1 MTLYDDA
8 AYPVR
13 PDLAAAHAAQLEKL
27 GAPGTWGTGAQRLA
41 IAAEA
46 RQADYDAGVLEQPAE
61 GGAALKFELPD
72 VARRVVRQLAVS
84 PKDVDQASYDDA
96 LSGGL
101 SDAEYVEIVGVV
113 ARVTNFDVFARGIG
127 VALRPLPAAQPGE
140 PSRERPDAAVVE
152 LAWAPTIPNGP
163 DGGELGAELYGGKPK
178 PYILR
183 ALSLVPDE
191 LRAHIELEGLQYT
204 RLDRIFEF
212 DYQHHEGLTRPQ
224 VEVVAGRVSAI
235 NECFY

>member
-1 MTLYDDA
+1 MALYEDS

-13 PDLAAAHAAQLEKL
+13 PDLDAAHASQLEKL

-46 RQADYDAGVLEQPAE
+46 RQAGYDAGVLEEPADS
-61 GGAALKFELPD
+61 GPAAEIELPE
-72 VARRVVRQLAVS
+72 VARRVVRKLAVA
-84 PKDVDQASYDDA
+84 PKDVDQASYEAA

-113 ARVTNFDVFARGIG
+113 SRVTDMDVFARGIG

-140 PSRERPDAAVVE
+140 PSRERPAAAVVE
-152 LAWAPTIPNGP
+152 LAWVPTIPNGP
-163 DGGELGAELYGGKPK
+163 DGGELAKELYGGKPK

-183 ALSLVPDE
+183 SLSLVPDE
-191 LRAHIELEGLQYT
+191 LRAHIELEGIQYT
-204 RLDRIFEF
+204 ELGRVFEY
-212 DYQHHEGLTRPQ
+212 DNQHHEGLTRPQ
-224 VEVVAGRVSAI
+224 VEIVAGRVSAL

>member
-1 MTLYDDA
+1 MTLYDDSV
-8 AYPVR
+8 YPVR
-13 PDLAAAHAAQLEKL
+13 PDLAAAHASQLEKL

-46 RQADYDAGVLEQPAE
+46 RQAGYDARVLEEPADV
-61 GGAALKFELPD
+61 GAAPEIELPD

-84 PKDVDQASYDDA
+84 PADVDQASYEAA

-113 ARVTNFDVFARGIG
+113 SRVTDMDVFARGIG

-140 PSRERPDAAVVE
+140 PLRERPATAVVE
-152 LAWAPTIPNGP
+152 MAWVPTIPNGP
-163 DGGELGAELYGGKPK
+163 EGGELGAELYGGKPM

-183 ALSLVPDE
+183 GLSLVPDE
-191 LRAHIELEGLQYT
+191 LRAHIELEGIQYT
-204 RLDRIFEF
+204 QLGRIFEY

-224 VEVVAGRVSAI
+224 VEIVAGRVSAL

>member
-1 MTLYDDA
+1 MTLYA
-8 AYPVR
+8 ESAYPVR
-13 PDLAAAHAAQLEKL
+13 ADLAAAHASQLAQL

-46 RQADYDAGVLEQPAE
+46 RTAGYEAGVLEAPAD
-61 GGAALKFELPD
+61 GGAAVEFALPE
-72 VARRVVRQLAVS
+72 VARRVARRNAVL
-84 PKDVDQASYDDA
+84 PKDVDQAFYNDA
-96 LSGGL
+96 LSEGL
-101 SDAEYVEIVGVV
+101 SDAEYVEIVGIV

-127 VALRPLPAAQPGE
+127 VALRPLPAPQPGE
-140 PSRERPDAAVVE
+140 PSRERPATAVIE
-152 LAWAPTIPNGP
+152 TAWVPTIPNGP
-163 DGGELGAELYGGKPK
+163 EGGELGAELYGGQRK

-191 LRAHIELEGLQYT
+191 LRAHIELEGIQYT
-204 RLDRIFEF
+204 QLDRIFDF

-224 VEVVAGRVSAI
+224 VEVIAGRVSAL

>member
-1 MTLYDDA
+1 MTLYEDS

-13 PDLAAAHAAQLEKL
+13 PDLAAAHASQLDKM

-46 RQADYDAGVLEQPAE
+46 RQAGCDAGVLEAPADG
-61 GGAALKFELPD
+61 GGAVEFALPEA
-72 VARRVVRQLAVS
+72 ARRVVRRLAVS
-84 PKDVDQASYDDA
+84 PKDVDRASYDEA

-113 ARVTNFDVFARGIG
+113 ARITDIDVFARGIG
-127 VALRPLPAAQPGE
+127 VALPPLPAPRAGA
-140 PSRERPDAAVVE
+140 PSRERPAEAVPE
-152 LAWAPTIPNGP
+152 LAWVPTIPNGP
-163 DGGELGAELYGGKPK
+163 EGGELGAALYGGKPK

-191 LRAHIELEGLQYT
+191 LRAHIELEGIQYT
-204 RLDRIFEF
+204 QLDRIFEF

-224 VEVVAGRVSAI
+224 VEVVAGRISAL
-235 NECFY
+235 NECFF

>member
-1 MTLYDDA
+1 MTLYDDS

-13 PDLAAAHAAQLEKL
+13 PDLAAAHASQLEKL

-41 IAAEA
+41 ITAEA
-46 RQADYDAGVLEQPAE
+46 RQAGYDAGVLEEPAE
-61 GGAALKFELPD
+61 GGAAPEFELPE
-72 VARRVVRQLAVS
+72 VARRVVRRLAVS
-84 PKDVDQASYDDA
+84 PKDVDQASYEEA

-127 VALRPLPAAQPGE
+127 VDLHPLPAAQPGE
-140 PSRERPDAAVVE
+140 PTRQRPGAAVVE
-152 LAWAPTIPNGP
+152 LAWVPTIPNGP
-163 DGGELGAELYGGKPK
+163 DGGELAAELYGGKPK

-191 LRAHIELEGLQYT
+191 LRAHIELEGIQYT
-204 RLDRIFEF
+204 ELSRVF
-212 DYQHHEGLTRPQ
+212 DYGNQHHEGLTRPQ